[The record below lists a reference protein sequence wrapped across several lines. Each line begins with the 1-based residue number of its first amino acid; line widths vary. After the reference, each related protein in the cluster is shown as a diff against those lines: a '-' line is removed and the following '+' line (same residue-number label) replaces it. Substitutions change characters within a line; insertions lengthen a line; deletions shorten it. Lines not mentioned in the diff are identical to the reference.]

1 MNNDMNY
8 DEITVG
14 DCLEQFEYK
23 NETVLLNDGKV
34 AGFVKNEEK
43 NSKNEKE
50 NSCYRFSNGVASITS
65 DNK

>member
-34 AGFVKNEEK
+34 AEFVKNEEK
-43 NSKNEKE
+43 IGDFKKGV
-50 NSCYRFSNGVASITS
+50 FSQIA
-65 DNK
+65 

>member
-14 DCLEQFEYK
+14 DCLEQSEYK

-34 AGFVKNEEK
+34 TGFVKNEEK
-43 NSKNEKE
+43 NW
-50 NSCYRFSNGVASITS
+50 
-65 DNK
+65 

>member
-1 MNNDMNY
+1 MFQIITCAKLRRIFINNDMNY

-43 NSKNEKE
+43 NW
-50 NSCYRFSNGVASITS
+50 
-65 DNK
+65 